1 MPKDRMLIKREVTTY
16 AEVLLNATKETG
28 NVLEAAAELKDVQD
42 IILTHPN
49 LREAL
54 NEDTFTKEA
63 RATVINE
70 VFKGFN
76 PAVLQ
81 VLDVMVERR
90 EIGLLHRVVGE
101 FEVLAEDEL
110 NVVILDVTTV
120 VELDDALRQ
129 TIKSK
134 YAAQFGKDV
143 MLREHVD
150 PSIIGGI
157 VLGARGKRI
166 DASVS
171 AQLEKV
177 RVALSSVKTG
187 GER

>member
-1 MPKDRMLIKREVTTY
+1 M
-16 AEVLLNATKETG
+16 
-28 NVLEAAAELKDVQD
+28 
-42 IILTHPN
+42 
-49 LREAL
+49 
-54 NEDTFTKEA
+54 
-63 RATVINE
+63 
-70 VFKGFN
+70 
-76 PAVLQ
+76 
-81 VLDVMVERR
+81 
-90 EIGLLHRVVGE
+90 
-101 FEVLAEDEL
+101 
-110 NVVILDVTTV
+110 TTV

-150 PSIIGGI
+150 PSILGGI
-157 VLGARGKRI
+157 VLSARGKKI

-171 AQLEKV
+171 AQLEQV

>member
-1 MPKDRMLIKREVTTY
+1 MPKDRMLTKREVTTY
-16 AEVLLNATKETG
+16 AEVLLEATKETG
-28 NVLEAAAELKDVQD
+28 NVLEVAAELKELQEV
-42 IILTHPN
+42 ILTHPN
-49 LREAL
+49 LREAFNDDSL
-54 NEDTFTKEA
+54 TAEA
-63 RATVINE
+63 RVNVLNE
-70 VFKGFN
+70 VFKGFD
-76 PAVLQ
+76 PALLKVMG
-81 VLDVMVERR
+81 VMVERR

-101 FEVLAEDEL
+101 FEVLAEDAL

-150 PSIIGGI
+150 PSILGGI

-166 DASVS
+166 DASV
-171 AQLEKV
+171 ATQLEQT
-177 RVALSSVKTG
+177 RAALSSVKTG

>member
-16 AEVLLNATKETG
+16 AEVLLNAVKETG
-28 NVLEAAAELKDVQD
+28 DVLEAAAQLKEVQEVV
-42 IILTHPN
+42 LTHPN
-49 LREAL
+49 LREESL
-54 NEDTFTKEA
+54 TQEA
-63 RATVINE
+63 RATVIDE
-70 VFKGFN
+70 VFKGFS
-76 PAVLQ
+76 PAVLK
-81 VLDVMVERR
+81 VLEVMVERR
-90 EIGLLHRVVGE
+90 EIALLHRVVEE
-101 FEVLAEDEL
+101 FEALAEDEL
-110 NVVILDVTTV
+110 NVIILDVTTV

-143 MLREHVD
+143 MLREHVN

-157 VLGARGKRI
+157 VLSARGKRI

-177 RVALSSVKTG
+177 RSALSSVKTG

>member
-16 AEVLLNATKETG
+16 AEVLLQATKQSG
-28 NVLEAAAELKDVQD
+28 NVLEAAAELKEAQEV
-42 IILTHPN
+42 ILTHPN

-54 NEDTFTKEA
+54 NEDTLTAEA

-70 VFKGFN
+70 VFKGFD
-76 PAVLQ
+76 PAVLK

-101 FEVLAEDEL
+101 FEALAEDEL

-150 PSIIGGI
+150 SSIIGGI
-157 VLGARGKRI
+157 VLSARGKRI

-177 RVALSSVKTG
+177 RIALSSVKTG

>member
-16 AEVLLNATKETG
+16 AEVLLNAVKETG
-28 NVLEAAAELKDVQD
+28 DVLEAAAQLKEVQEVV
-42 IILTHPN
+42 LTHPN

-54 NEDTFTKEA
+54 NEESLTQEA
-63 RATVINE
+63 RATIIDE
-70 VFKGFN
+70 VFKGFS
-76 PAVLQ
+76 PAVLK
-81 VLDVMVERR
+81 VLEVMVERR
-90 EIGLLHRVVGE
+90 EIALLHRVVEE
-101 FEVLAEDEL
+101 FEALAEDEL
-110 NVVILDVTTV
+110 NVIILDVTTV

-143 MLREHVD
+143 MLREHVN

-157 VLGARGKRI
+157 VLSARGKRI

-177 RVALSSVKTG
+177 RSALSSVKTG